1 MEQVDRIVLASTRRS
16 VEMTKKSNLIDYVEF
31 AASDLAASKSFFSS
45 VFGWKFTDYGP
56 NYTAFSES
64 GLDGGF
70 YSDGK
75 RSLAEE
81 GGALVVLY
89 STDLERTLEAVRNG
103 GGTITKE
110 IFKFPGGRRFQFLE
124 PSGNELAVWSES

>member
-1 MEQVDRIVLASTRRS
+1 
-16 VEMTKKSNLIDYVEF
+16 MTKKTNRIDYVEF
-31 AASDLAASKSFFSS
+31 AASDLIASKSFFSD

-70 YSDGK
+70 YLGGK
-75 RSLAEE
+75 RSLSEE

-89 STDLERTLEAVRNG
+89 SSDLEHTLETVRNG
-103 GGTITKE
+103 GGTISKD
-110 IFKFPGGRRFQFLE
+110 IFEFPGGRRFHFLE
-124 PSGNELAVWSES
+124 PSGNELAVWSEN